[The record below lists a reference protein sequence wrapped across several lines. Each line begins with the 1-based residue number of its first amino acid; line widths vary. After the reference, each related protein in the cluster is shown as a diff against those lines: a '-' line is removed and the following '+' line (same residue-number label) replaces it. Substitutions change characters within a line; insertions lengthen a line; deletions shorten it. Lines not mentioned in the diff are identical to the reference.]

1 MRERFC
7 LMTNRPAPLPET
19 VEQEIKE
26 DAMNRN
32 KKGRKKVK
40 LAGGFIVTS
49 LLDVFTII
57 LLYLMKNYSA
67 EGGIITNADNLV
79 LPNSISDK
87 RPTEVTL
94 QISVADDMVMVDN
107 SPVCPTGEI
116 RKIPQSNPDPVIP
129 KLCERLEAKYKQEQ
143 EMLRDGTLN
152 KLEGKITI
160 QVDKNMDFDAVYKIM
175 NTCGKAGYN
184 NMNFAVMQREG
195 AEGK

>member
-1 MRERFC
+1 LTNHPASPPPAVKRE
-7 LMTNRPAPLPET
+7 T
-19 VEQEIKE
+19 KE
-26 DAMNRN
+26 GTMNRI

-67 EGGIITNADNLV
+67 EGSIITNADNLV

-87 RPTEVTL
+87 RPTEVSL

-107 SPVCPTGEI
+107 TPCCPTEDI
-116 RKIPQSNPDPVIP
+116 RRIPQSSPDPVIP

-143 EMLRDGTLN
+143 EMLRDGSLN

-175 NTCGKAGYN
+175 NTCGKVGYN

-195 AEGK
+195 AEGQ